1 MVPFVPLHLH
11 TTYSLLDGMCKIKPL
26 VARARALGL
35 PALAITDHGVLFGL
49 KAFYDECRM
58 KKDKAGNALAHVK
71 PILGCETYVARRSRL
86 LKDHAAG
93 DLSGNHL
100 ILLAKNLAGYH
111 NLVRLVS
118 LAHVEGFYGRPRI
131 DHELLEKY
139 HEGLIVSSACIAGE
153 VPSAID
159 DGRYDKARETAL
171 WYKNLFGDDYYLEVM
186 LHKAEGA
193 FFTPGEKGTRQLYE
207 RQLRVNE
214 GVFRLGAELG
224 IKVVATNDTHFLMK
238 DDAEAHDIMLC
249 FNQNEKETSPT
260 RLRYT
265 RQEWLKDGDEM
276 AALFPDHPEAL
287 ANTLEVAEKVEEYEL
302 DRKPTMP
309 VFPIPESF
317 GTDADYEKK
326 YPTPESIAPR
336 FKEKSFEAFK
346 GNTPEGLRD
355 LRRIL
360 FESDYLRHLA
370 YEGAAKRWPG
380 DKLDA
385 EHRER
390 LDFELSTIQN
400 MGFPGYFLIV
410 GDYVRAAREMGVLVG
425 PGRGS
430 AAGSAVAYCL
440 GITDVDPLPYHLLFE
455 RFLNP
460 DRISMPD
467 IDEDFDD
474 EGRGRVLEY
483 VTKKYGADHVAHIVT
498 FGSMAPKTCILDISR
513 ALDVP
518 VPDARALSN
527 MIPADPGIKCFA
539 DAYRA
544 SNDLR
549 AIRDTDAG
557 TPLQKRIL
565 RIAEKLEGGVRQPGV
580 HACGVLISRD
590 PLVDSI
596 PIMPTDGEALMNTQY
611 DGHYVEPIGL
621 LKMDFLGLK
630 TLTVFKECLATI
642 KEVRGEDVDLSSI
655 PLDDPETFAVFQR
668 GDTTGLFQFESDG
681 MKKNLRE
688 LKPTRLEDLVAMNA
702 LYRPGPMAYIPLFID
717 RKQGRKPIVYEHP
730 LMKEYLEET
739 YGVTVYQ
746 EQVMLLSRLL
756 GGFTRGESDTLRKA
770 MGKKQLDVME
780 KLKAK
785 FHDGCLANPRFMEP
799 APVNGDREAAER
811 LIDKIWTDWREFA
824 KYAFNKSHAVCYAYV
839 AYQTGYLKAH
849 YPAEYMCA
857 QISSEIG
864 NFDKMPVFIAEAQ
877 DMGYEVLPPDVN
889 KSSVRFVP
897 ERPDGGAADGAA
909 AIRYG
914 LAGIK
919 GVGVAAAESIVEAR
933 RKDGPFKSLHDFLSR
948 LDVAVN
954 RKALESLVRVGALDS
969 FGYHRAALLDVLPR
983 AMARAASEREDRAR
997 GQASLFELFG
1007 GGEGGDP
1014 AAAEEESERLEANG
1028 RVAEMPRLEALLGE
1042 KELLGIYLSGH
1053 PIARF
1058 SRLVERFTA
1067 LGTVAKDMQ
1076 ELDEHIAAARG
1087 SLGEVPLQRVDE
1099 TLYAGRNDPAYRAA
1113 KARYDRDQQAQRAFR
1128 RARSVPVRFCAFV
1141 SASTPRLDKKGR
1153 NWCVLQ
1159 LEDEQTKLEV
1169 PVFARDYERLTGDG
1183 PENQSLPP
1191 EERLP
1196 PRNPPQANRAYLF
1209 DALVEP
1215 SWRFEAQLTIRDFM
1229 PLEEVP
1235 ERFARKIVVTVPA
1248 DRATPAFL
1256 RSVRDLFARHPGG
1269 RARTGVQL
1277 RLADGL
1283 RVTVDAASDVRV
1295 LPDAAFLEDAEK
1307 TVGGRNLHFG
1317 VASALEPG
1325 GSLRFDHGAPEPAAE
1340 DVDEAVVPVDTV
1352 REGAADEAAPVQE
1365 ELLLEDA

>member
-1 MVPFVPLHLH
+1 MTPFVPLHLH
-11 TTYSLLDGMCKIKPL
+11 TTYSLLDGACKIQPL
-26 VARARALGL
+26 VARARALGM

-49 KAFYDECRM
+49 KAFHDECRK
-58 KKDKAGNALAHVK
+58 KKDKAGNALAPVK
-71 PILGCETYVARRSRL
+71 PILGCEAYVARRGRL

-93 DLSGNHL
+93 DLSGHHL
-100 ILLAKNLAGYH
+100 ILLAKNAVGYH
-111 NLVRLVS
+111 NLVRLIS
-118 LAHVEGFYGRPRI
+118 LAHIEGFYGRPRI

-171 WYKNLFGDDYYLEVM
+171 WYRELFGDDYYLEVM

-193 FFTPGEKGTRQLYE
+193 FFTPGERGTQRLYE

-214 GVFRLGAELG
+214 GIFRLGAELG
-224 IKVVATNDTHFLMK
+224 VKVVATNDTHFLMK

-265 RQEWLKDGDEM
+265 RQEWLKSGDEM
-276 AALFPDHPEAL
+276 AALFPDRPEAL
-287 ANTLEVAEKVEEYEL
+287 ANTLEVAEKVEDYEL

-317 GTDADYEKK
+317 GTDAEYEKK
-326 YPTPESIAPR
+326 YPTPESIAPS
-336 FKEKSFEAFK
+336 FEKKSFERFE
-346 GNTPEGLRD
+346 GNTPAGLKA

-360 FESDYLRHLA
+360 FESDYLRHLVD
-370 YEGAAKRWPG
+370 EGAAKRWPG
-380 DKLDA
+380 EKFDA

-390 LDFELSTIQN
+390 LDFELATIQN

-410 GDYVRAAREMGVLVG
+410 SDYVRAARDMGVLVG

-474 EGRGRVLEY
+474 EGRGRVLDY
-483 VTKKYGADHVAHIVT
+483 VTRKYGADHVAHIVT

-518 VPDARALSN
+518 IPDARALSN
-527 MIPADPGIKCFA
+527 MIPADPGIKSFA
-539 DAYRA
+539 DAYKA

-580 HACGVLISRD
+580 HACGILISRD
-590 PLVDSI
+590 PLIDTI
-596 PIMPTDGEALMNTQY
+596 PIMPTDGESLMNTQY
-611 DGHYVEPIGL
+611 DGHFVEPIGL

-642 KEVRGEDVDLSSI
+642 KEVRGLDVDLSSI
-655 PLDDPETFAVFQR
+655 PLDDPATFEVFQR

-688 LKPTRLEDLVAMNA
+688 LKPERLEDLVAMNA
-702 LYRPGPMAYIPLFID
+702 LYRPGPMQYIPLFID

-730 LMKEYLEET
+730 LMREYLEET

-746 EQVMLLSRLL
+746 EQVMLLSRSM

-770 MGKKQLDVME
+770 MGKKQLDMME

-785 FHDGCLANPRFMEP
+785 FREGCLANPRFMEP
-799 APVNGDREAAER
+799 EPVRGDRDAAER
-811 LIDKIWTDWREFA
+811 LIDKIWNDWREFA

-877 DMGYEVLPPDVN
+877 DMGYDVLGPDVN
-889 KSSVRFVP
+889 RSSVRFVP
-897 ERPDGGAADGAA
+897 EGDGK
-909 AIRYG
+909 IRYG
-914 LAGIK
+914 LAGVK
-919 GVGVAAAESIVEAR
+919 GVGFAAAESVVEAR
-933 RKDGPFKSLHDFLSR
+933 RKDGPYKSLHDFLSR
-948 LDVAVN
+948 LDVSVN

-969 FGYHRAALLDVLPR
+969 FGYHRAALLDVLPQ

-997 GQASLFELFG
+997 GQGSLFELFG
-1007 GGEGGDP
+1007 GGDGGDP
-1014 AAAEEESERLEANG
+1014 AAAEEEAERAEANR
-1028 RVAEMPRLEALLGE
+1028 RVAPMPRLEQLLGE
-1042 KELLGIYLSGH
+1042 KELLGLYLSGH

-1058 SRLVERFTA
+1058 RRLAERFTPLA
-1067 LGTVAKDMQ
+1067 AVDAAMAK
-1076 ELDEHIAAARG
+1076 LDEAIAAARG
-1087 SLGEVPLQRVDE
+1087 SLGEVPLLRVDE
-1099 TLYAGRNDPAYRAA
+1099 AAYAQGRNDPAYRAA
-1113 KARYDRDQQAQRAFR
+1113 KARYDKDSAAQRAFR
-1128 RARSVPVRFCAFV
+1128 RARSVPIRFCAFV
-1141 SASTPRLDKKGR
+1141 SAMTPRLDKKGR

-1159 LEDEQTKLEV
+1159 LEDENAKREV
-1169 PVFARDYERLTGDG
+1169 PVFARDFERLTGDG

-1191 EERLP
+1191 EERTP

-1209 DALVEP
+1209 DAVVEP
-1215 SWRFEAQLTIRDFM
+1215 SYRFEAQLTLRDFM

-1235 ERFARKIVVTVPA
+1235 ERFARKVVATIPA
-1248 DRATPAFL
+1248 EQAAAGALRA
-1256 RSVRDLFARHPGG
+1256 VRELFGRHPG
-1269 RARTGVQL
+1269 RVRTGVQL
-1277 RLADGL
+1277 RLPDGL
-1283 RVTVDAASDVRV
+1283 RVTIDAAGDIRV
-1295 LPDAAFLEDAEK
+1295 NPDAAFLEDAER
-1307 TVGGRNLHFG
+1307 TIGGRNLHFG
-1317 VASALEPG
+1317 VAAAQTPG
-1325 GSLRFDHGAPEPAAE
+1325 GPLRFDRGAPAPDAA
-1340 DVDEAVVPVDTV
+1340 DDPDETVVPVDPV
-1352 REGAADEAAPVQE
+1352 RGPAADEPAPVQE

>member
-1 MVPFVPLHLH
+1 MTPFVPLHLH
-11 TTYSLLDGMCKIKPL
+11 TTYSLLDGACKIKPL
-26 VARARALGL
+26 VARARALGM

-49 KAFYDECRM
+49 KAFYDECRQS
-58 KKDKAGNALAHVK
+58 KDKAGNALAHVK
-71 PILGCETYVARRSRL
+71 PILGCEAYVARRSRL
-86 LKDHAAG
+86 LKDHNAG

-111 NLVRLVS
+111 NLVRLIS

-139 HEGLIVSSACIAGE
+139 REGLIVSSACIAGE
-153 VPSAID
+153 VAEAID
-159 DGRYDKARETAL
+159 DGHYDKARETAL
-171 WYKNLFGDDYYLEVM
+171 WYKDLFGDDYYLEVM

-193 FFTPGEKGTRQLYE
+193 FLTPGERGTQRLYE

-214 GVFRLGAELG
+214 AMFRLGAELG

-238 DDAEAHDIMLC
+238 EDAEAHDILLC
-249 FNQNEKETSPT
+249 LSSQSKETDPN

-276 AALFPDHPEAL
+276 AALFPNHPEAL

-302 DRKPTMP
+302 DAKPTMP

-317 GTDADYEKK
+317 GTDAAYEKK
-326 YPTPESIAPR
+326 YPTPESIAPS
-336 FKEKSFEAFK
+336 FEKKSFERFE
-346 GNTPEGLRD
+346 GNTPAGLKA

-360 FESDYLRHLA
+360 FESDYLRHLT

-380 DKLDA
+380 DRLDA

-410 GDYVRAAREMGVLVG
+410 GDYVRAAKEMGVLVG

-474 EGRGRVLEY
+474 AGRGRVLDY
-483 VTKKYGADHVAHIVT
+483 VTNKYGADHVAHIVT

-527 MIPADPGIKCFA
+527 LIPADPGIKSFA
-539 DAYRA
+539 DAYKA

-549 AIRDTDAG
+549 AIRDTPVG

-590 PLVDSI
+590 PLIDTI
-596 PIMPTDGEALMNTQY
+596 PIMPTDGESLMNTQY

-655 PLDDPETFAVFQR
+655 PLDDPETFKVFQR

-688 LKPTRLEDLVAMNA
+688 LCPERLEDLVAMNA

-730 LMKEYLEET
+730 LMQEYLEET

-746 EQVMLLSRLL
+746 EQVMLLSRSM

-770 MGKKQLDVME
+770 MGKKQLAMME

-799 APVNGDREAAER
+799 PPVNGDKEAAER
-811 LIDKIWTDWREFA
+811 LIDKIWNDWREFA

-849 YPAEYMCA
+849 YAAEYMCA

-864 NFDKMPVFIAEAQ
+864 NFDKMPVFIAEAA
-877 DMGYEVLPPDVN
+877 DMGYEVLGPDVN

-897 ERPDGGAADGAA
+897 EGDRK
-909 AIRYG
+909 IRYG

-919 GVGVAAAESIVEAR
+919 GVGIAAAETIVAGR
-933 RKDGPFKSLHDFLSR
+933 RKDGPYKSLHDFLSR

-969 FGYHRAALLDVLPR
+969 FGYHRAALLDVLPQ
-983 AMARAASEREDRAR
+983 ALARAASEREDRAR

-1007 GGEGGDP
+1007 GGDGGADP
-1014 AAAEEESERLEANG
+1014 AEAEEAAERDEANR
-1028 RVAEMPRLEALLGE
+1028 RVPAMPRLEQLLGE
-1042 KELLGIYLSGH
+1042 KELLGMYLSGH

-1058 SRLVERFTA
+1058 QRLVERFTPLA
-1067 LGTVAKDMQ
+1067 GVDRAMQ
-1076 ELDEHIAAARG
+1076 RLDEAIAAARG
-1087 SLGEVPLQRVDE
+1087 TLGEVPLMRVDE
-1099 TLYAGRNDPAYRAA
+1099 AAYPGGKSDPAYRAA
-1113 KARYDRDQQAQRAFR
+1113 KARYDKDSQAQRQFR
-1128 RARSVPVRFCAFV
+1128 RARSVPLRFCAFV
-1141 SASTPRLDKKGR
+1141 SAFTPRLDKKGR

-1159 LEDEQTKLEV
+1159 LEDADAKREV
-1169 PVFARDYERLTGDG
+1169 PVFARDFERLTGDG

-1196 PRNPPQANRAYLF
+1196 PRTPPQANRAYLF
-1209 DALVEP
+1209 DAVVEP
-1215 SWRFEAQLTIRDFM
+1215 SYRFEAQLTVRDFM

-1235 ERFARKIVVTVPA
+1235 ERFARKVVVTVPA

-1256 RSVRDLFARHPGG
+1256 KGVRELFERHPG
-1269 RARTGVQL
+1269 RVRTGVQV

-1283 RVTVDAASDVRV
+1283 RVTLDSAADLRV
-1295 LPDAAFLEDAEK
+1295 NPDAAFLEDAEK
-1307 TVGGRNLHFG
+1307 VVGGRNLHFG
-1317 VASALEPG
+1317 VAAAQTPG
-1325 GSLRFDHGAPEPAAE
+1325 GPLRFDRGAPAPAAE
-1340 DVDEAVVPVDTV
+1340 DADETVVPVDPV
-1352 REGAADEAAPVQE
+1352 RGTAAEEDAPVQE
-1365 ELLLEDA
+1365 ELLLEDAQ

>member
-1 MVPFVPLHLH
+1 MTPFVPLHLH
-11 TTYSLLDGMCKIKPL
+11 TTYSLLDGACKIKPL

-35 PALAITDHGVLFGL
+35 PAVAITDHGVLFGL
-49 KAFYDECRM
+49 KAFYDECRQ
-58 KKDKAGNALAHVK
+58 KKDKKGNALAHVK
-71 PILGCETYVARRSRL
+71 PILGCEAYVARRSRL

-93 DLSGNHL
+93 DLGGNHL
-100 ILLAKNLAGYH
+100 ILLAKNLAGYR
-111 NLVRLVS
+111 NLVRLIS
-118 LAHVEGFYGRPRI
+118 LAHIEGFYGRPRI

-139 HEGLIVSSACIAGE
+139 REGLIVSSACIAGE
-153 VPSAID
+153 IAEALD
-159 DGRYDKARETAL
+159 GGRYDKARETAL
-171 WYKNLFGDDYYLEVM
+171 WYKDLFGDDYYLEVM
-186 LHKAEGA
+186 LHRAEGA
-193 FFTPGEKGTRQLYE
+193 FFTPGERGTQRLYE

-214 GVFRLGAELG
+214 GMFRLGAELS

-238 DDAEAHDIMLC
+238 EDGEAHDIMLC

-287 ANTLEVAEKVEEYEL
+287 ANTVEVADKVEEYEL
-302 DRKPTMP
+302 DVKQATMP
-309 VFPIPESF
+309 VFPIPAEF
-317 GTDADYEKK
+317 GDDAKYEEK
-326 YPTPESIAPR
+326 YPTSASVAAAFPAESFKR
-336 FKEKSFEAFK
+336 FK
-346 GNTPEGLRD
+346 GDTPEGLRA
-355 LRRIL
+355 LRRIQ
-360 FESDYLRHLA
+360 FESDYLRHLT
-370 YEGAAKRWPG
+370 YEGAARRWPG
-380 DKLDA
+380 DKLDD

-390 LDFELSTIQN
+390 LDFELETIRA

-474 EGRGRVLEY
+474 AGRGRVIDY

-513 ALDVP
+513 ALEVP
-518 VPDARALSN
+518 IPDARALSN
-527 MIPADPGIKCFA
+527 MIPADPKIKSFA
-539 DAYRA
+539 DAYAA

-549 AIRDTDAG
+549 AIRDTSAG

-580 HACGVLISRD
+580 HACGILISRD
-590 PLVDSI
+590 PLIDSI
-596 PIMPTDGEALMNTQY
+596 PIMPTDGESLMNTQY

-642 KEVRGEDVDLSSI
+642 KEVRGEDLDLSAI
-655 PLDDPETFAVFQR
+655 PLDDPETFKVFQR

-688 LKPTRLEDLVAMNA
+688 LKPERLEDLVAMNA
-702 LYRPGPMAYIPLFID
+702 LYRPGPMAYIPQFIR
-717 RKQGRKPIVYEHP
+717 RKLGLEEIVYDHP
-730 LMKEYLEET
+730 LMKRYLEET

-770 MGKKQLDVME
+770 MGKKKLEEME
-780 KLKAK
+780 KLKVK
-785 FHDGCLANPRFMEP
+785 FHDGCLANPEFMSP
-799 APVNGDREAAER
+799 PPVNGDTAAAER
-811 LIDKIWTDWREFA
+811 LIDKIWGDWRAFA
-824 KYAFNKSHAVCYAYV
+824 EYAFNKSHAVCYAYV

-864 NFDKMPVFIAEAQ
+864 NFDKMPVFIAEST
-877 DMGYEVLPPDVN
+877 DMGYEMLAPDVN

-897 ERPDGGAADGAA
+897 ERTADGGGVAV
-909 AIRYG
+909 RYG

-919 GVGVAAAESIVEAR
+919 GVGVAAAESIVAGR
-933 RKDGPFKSLHDFLSR
+933 RKDGPYKSLHDFLSR

-954 RKALESLVRVGALDS
+954 RKALESLVLVGALDS
-969 FGYHRAALLDVLPR
+969 FGYHRAALLDILPQ
-983 AMARAASEREDRAR
+983 ALARAASEREDRAR

-1007 GGEGGDP
+1007 GGEGGADP
-1014 AAAEEESERLEANG
+1014 AGAEEAAERDEANR
-1028 RVAEMPRLEALLGE
+1028 RVRPMPRLEQLIQE
-1042 KELLGIYLSGH
+1042 KELLGLYLSGH

-1058 SRLVERFTA
+1058 QRLVERFTPLA
-1067 LGTVAKDMQ
+1067 AVDRAMQ
-1076 ELDEHIAAARG
+1076 KLDEEIAAARG
-1087 SLGEVPLQRVDE
+1087 SLGEVPLLRVDE
-1099 TLYAGRNDPAYRAA
+1099 ASFPGGKNDPAFRAA
-1113 KARYDRDQQAQRAFR
+1113 KARYEKDFQAQRQFR
-1128 RARSVPVRFCAFV
+1128 RAKSVPVRFCAFV
-1141 SASTPRLDKKGR
+1141 SAMTPRLDKKGR

-1159 LEDEQTKLEV
+1159 LEDTDAKREV

-1196 PRNPPQANRAYLF
+1196 PRPPPQSNRAYLF
-1209 DALVEP
+1209 DAVVEP
-1215 SWRFEAQLTIRDFM
+1215 SYRFEAQLTIRDFM

-1235 ERFARKIVVTVPA
+1235 ARFARKIVAAVPPE
-1248 DRATPAFL
+1248 RATPAFL
-1256 RSVRDLFARHPGG
+1256 GEVHALFRRHPGHV
-1269 RARTGVQL
+1269 RTGVLL

-1283 RVTVDAASDVRV
+1283 RVTLDASPDLRV
-1295 LPDAAFLEDAEK
+1295 EPDAAFLEDAER
-1307 TVGGRNLHFG
+1307 VLGGRNLHFG
-1317 VASALEPG
+1317 VASAQTPG
-1325 GSLRFDHGAPEPAAE
+1325 GTLRPRFGAPAPSQE
-1340 DVDEAVVPVDTV
+1340 DVDETVVPIDPVH
-1352 REGAADEAAPVQE
+1352 AEASAEPAYVQE
-1365 ELLLEDA
+1365 ELLLADA